1 MAQQLAKALDDGK
14 AQAGAAVVGMAF
26 VEAAK
31 FFEDFFLQ
39 GGRNAGALV
48 VYLDADM
55 VAIGPVFT
63 AATDDDATLV

>member
-1 MAQQLAKALDDGK
+1 
-14 AQAGAAVVGMAF
+14 MAF

-39 GGRNAGALV
+39 TGRNAGALV
-48 VYLDADM
+48 VHFDADM

-63 AATDDDATLV
+63 AATDDDAALV